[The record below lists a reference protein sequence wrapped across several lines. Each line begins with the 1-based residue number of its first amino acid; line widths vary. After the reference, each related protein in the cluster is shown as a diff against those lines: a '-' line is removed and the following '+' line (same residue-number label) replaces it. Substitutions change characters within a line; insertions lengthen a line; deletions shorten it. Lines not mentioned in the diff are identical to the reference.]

1 MPAQTPMPD
10 RLGPYRLLDV
20 IGEGGM
26 GVVYLAR
33 DGEGR
38 AVAIKMLRPGVAD
51 DPDARRRLSREFDTM
66 RRVRSPFVAEV
77 IDADVTGEVPYVVTR
92 YVAGPSLDQKVRQD
106 GALRGPAL
114 ERLAWG
120 LAEGLAAV
128 HAAGVVHRDLK
139 PGNVVMAGGVP
150 VVIDFGIAHAP
161 DATRITQAGMF
172 MGTPGYLAPEVVEG
186 QPSGPSADVHSW
198 ASTVTFAATG
208 RPPFGTG
215 SYETIFYRI
224 VSGKPDLDG
233 VPARLIPL
241 LAAALSRDPAVRPSA
256 VQLSTECAAIDLSGP
271 DLPSGGRVMAAGSP
285 GSGAAHGAAGAAYG
299 AAGAAY
305 GAAGAAA
312 AAAAAGSPVGAAGSP
327 LGAGWNAIPAGGAD
341 GLAGAVGAAA
351 GSPVAY
357 RGAAAPGTMADGSAA
372 VFGPLTPDEA
382 GSVLRPRT
390 QPPSAAAARGSV
402 ADLLPPVKYPAAAS
416 AGNGAAAA
424 ARTPA
429 RRQASTAAQF
439 GVRRLLALLTMAI
452 AVAASVLLPIAGTV
466 AALVMIVL
474 LRAADRAHGGLTR
487 RRSVRGTRATDV
499 PVMVATAPW
508 SLFRAL
514 VSTVLLAPLALI
526 CAAAAAAVTIIAVHT
541 SPYQDASAYAAG
553 AFVAFYGFGLGSGK
567 PRRQLGRLFGAVARN
582 RYPAALAV
590 ILLGVLTV
598 AVTGTAVTQPHVIW
612 PLTTGFS
619 WHMPGLRHLAD
630 QVTYRLH
637 HL

>member
-1 MPAQTPMPD
+1 MPD

-26 GVVYLAR
+26 GVVHLAR
-33 DGEGR
+33 DNEGR
-38 AVAIKMLRPGVAD
+38 AVAIKVLRPGVAD
-51 DPDARRRLSREFDTM
+51 DPDARRRLGREFNTM

-77 IDADVTGEVPYVVTR
+77 IDADVTGQVPYVVTR

-106 GALRGPAL
+106 GPLRGPAL

-161 DATRITQAGMF
+161 DVTRITQAGMF

-186 QPSGPSADVHSW
+186 LPSGPSADVHSW
-198 ASTVTFAATG
+198 ASTVAFAATG

-233 VPARLIPL
+233 VPAKLIPP
-241 LAAALSRDPAVRPSA
+241 LAAALSRDPAARPSA
-256 VQLSTECAAIDLSGP
+256 AQLSTECAAIDLSGP
-271 DLPSGGRVMAAGSP
+271 DLPAGGRAMAP
-285 GSGAAHGAAGAAYG
+285 GSRGAYRAGRGGYGAGAAGPARAVAASAVAYG
-299 AAGAAY
+299 
-305 GAAGAAA
+305 
-312 AAAAAGSPVGAAGSP
+312 
-327 LGAGWNAIPAGGAD
+327 
-341 GLAGAVGAAA
+341 
-351 GSPVAY
+351 
-357 RGAAAPGTMADGSAA
+357 GAAAPGTMVDGPAAD
-372 VFGPLTPDEA
+372 VGPSTPAEA
-382 GSVLRPRT
+382 CLALRPGT
-390 QPPSAAAARGSV
+390 QPLPAVARRDSV
-402 ADLLPPVKYPAAAS
+402 ADLLPPVRYPAAAAAP
-416 AGNGAAAA
+416 AGRAA
-424 ARTPA
+424 ARADQKAAAPASMTPV
-429 RRQASTAAQF
+429 RRQASIQAQL
-439 GVRRLLALLTMAI
+439 GMRRLLALLTMAI
-452 AVAASVLLPIAGTV
+452 AVAASVLLPIAGTIV
-466 AALVMIVL
+466 ATVVILL
-474 LRAADRAHGGLTR
+474 LRTADRAHGGLTR
-487 RRSVRGTRATDV
+487 RRSARGSRASDV

-514 VSTVLLAPLALI
+514 VATVLLAPLALT
-526 CAAAAAAVTIIAVHT
+526 CAAAAAAVTIIAVHAN
-541 SPYQDASAYAAG
+541 PYPAAGAYAAG

-567 PRRQLGRLFGAVARN
+567 PRRQLGRLFGAVART
-582 RYPAALAV
+582 RVPAALAV
-590 ILLGVLTV
+590 ILLGVLAV
-598 AVTGTAVTQPHVIW
+598 GAAGAAVTRPHLIW

-630 QVTYRLH
+630 QVAYHLH

>member
-1 MPAQTPMPD
+1 MPD

-38 AVAIKMLRPGVAD
+38 AAAIKLLRPGVAD
-51 DPDARRRLSREFDTM
+51 DPDARRRLGREFDTM

-77 IDADVTGEVPYVVTR
+77 IDADVAGEVPYVVTR
-92 YVAGPSLDQKVRQD
+92 YVAGPSLDQKVKQD
-106 GALRGPAL
+106 GPLRGPAL

-161 DATRITQAGMF
+161 DVTRITQVGMF

-208 RPPFGTG
+208 RAPFGTG

-241 LAAALSRDPAVRPSA
+241 LTAALSRDPAVRPSA

-271 DLPSGGRVMAAGSP
+271 DPPPGGRAMTAGSP
-285 GSGAAHGAAGAAYG
+285 GRAAYGAAGAAYG
-299 AAGAAY
+299 AA

-312 AAAAAGSPVGAAGSP
+312 AAAAAGSPVGAAHSQF
-327 LGAGWNAIPAGGAD
+327 GAG
-341 GLAGAVGAAA
+341 
-351 GSPVAY
+351 GS
-357 RGAAAPGTMADGSAA
+357 AAAPGTMVDGSAA
-372 VFGPLTPDEA
+372 VIGPLTPDEA
-382 GSVLRPRT
+382 GPALRPGT
-390 QPPSAAAARGSV
+390 PPPSAAAARGSV
-402 ADLLPPVKYPAAAS
+402 ADLLPPVKYPAAPPG
-416 AGNGAAAA
+416 GNGAAAP
-424 ARTPA
+424 ARAPA
-429 RRQASTAAQF
+429 RRQASIAAQF
-439 GVRRLLALLTMAI
+439 GARRLLALLTMAI
-452 AVAASVLLPIAGTV
+452 AVAASVLLPVAGTV

-474 LRAADRAHGGLTR
+474 LRAADRAHGGLAR
-487 RRSVRGTRATDV
+487 RRLVRGTRASDLA
-499 PVMVATAPW
+499 VMVATAPW

-526 CAAAAAAVTIIAVHT
+526 CAAAAAAVTIIAVHGT
-541 SPYQDASAYAAG
+541 PYQAASAYAAG

-567 PRRQLGRLFGAVARN
+567 PRRQLGRLFTAVARN

-598 AVTGTAVTQPHVIW
+598 AVAGTAVTQPHVIW

>member
-1 MPAQTPMPD
+1 MPD

-26 GVVYLAR
+26 GVVHLAR
-33 DGEGR
+33 DNEGR
-38 AVAIKMLRPGVAD
+38 AAAIKVLRPGVAD
-51 DPDARRRLSREFDTM
+51 DPDARRRLGREFNTM

-77 IDADVTGEVPYVVTR
+77 IDADVTGQVPYVVTR

-106 GALRGPAL
+106 GPLRGPAL

-161 DATRITQAGMF
+161 DVTRITQAGMF

-186 QPSGPSADVHSW
+186 LPSGPSADVHSW
-198 ASTVTFAATG
+198 ASTVAFAATG

-233 VPARLIPL
+233 VPAKLIPP
-241 LAAALSRDPAVRPSA
+241 LAAALSRDPAARPSA
-256 VQLSTECAAIDLSGP
+256 AQLSTECAAIDLSGP
-271 DLPSGGRVMAAGSP
+271 DLPAGGRAMAP
-285 GSGAAHGAAGAAYG
+285 GSRGAYRAGRGGYGAGAAGPARAVAASAVAYG
-299 AAGAAY
+299 
-305 GAAGAAA
+305 
-312 AAAAAGSPVGAAGSP
+312 
-327 LGAGWNAIPAGGAD
+327 
-341 GLAGAVGAAA
+341 
-351 GSPVAY
+351 
-357 RGAAAPGTMADGSAA
+357 GAAAPGTMVDGPAAD
-372 VFGPLTPDEA
+372 VGPSTPAEA
-382 GSVLRPRT
+382 CLALRPGT
-390 QPPSAAAARGSV
+390 QPLPAVARRDSV
-402 ADLLPPVKYPAAAS
+402 ADLLPPVRYPAAAAAP
-416 AGNGAAAA
+416 AGRAA
-424 ARTPA
+424 ARADQKAAAPASMTPV
-429 RRQASTAAQF
+429 RRQASIQAQL
-439 GVRRLLALLTMAI
+439 GMRRLLALLTMAI
-452 AVAASVLLPIAGTV
+452 AVAASVLLPIAGTIV
-466 AALVMIVL
+466 ATVVILL
-474 LRAADRAHGGLTR
+474 LRTADRAHGGLTR
-487 RRSVRGTRATDV
+487 RRSARGSRASDV

-514 VSTVLLAPLALI
+514 VATVLLAPLALT
-526 CAAAAAAVTIIAVHT
+526 CAAAAAAVTIIAVHAN
-541 SPYQDASAYAAG
+541 PYPAAGAYAAG

-567 PRRQLGRLFGAVARN
+567 PRRQLGRLFGAVART
-582 RYPAALAV
+582 RVPAALAV
-590 ILLGVLTV
+590 ILLGVLAV
-598 AVTGTAVTQPHVIW
+598 GAAGAAVTRPHLIW

-630 QVTYRLH
+630 QVAYHLH